1 MGYIHN
7 DFNTLYAD
15 YSKLFQEKP
24 SQDQSLKSY
33 TTAQLLAELSQ
44 RAGGNYA

>member
-7 DFNTLYAD
+7 DFNTLYQD
-15 YSKLFQEKP
+15 YSKLFQTNLG
-24 SQDQSLKSY
+24 QDQSLKSY

-44 RAGGNYA
+44 RAGGQHA

>member
-15 YSKLFQEKP
+15 YSKLLKSNPETSKP
-24 SQDQSLKSY
+24 SLKNY
-33 TTAQLLAELSQ
+33 TTAELW
-44 RAGGNYA
+44 GE